1 MHKVISL
8 HDSLFTSIS
17 AQLDFEIPKYD
28 IVSLSK
34 ERNFNQGTLCC
45 FGIRLDLIHI
55 ISHTITIK
63 NRKDTI
69 SYSSTYV
76 DLNTNL
82 SCPFLSVEN
91 WKVKLA

>member
-17 AQLDFEIPKYD
+17 AQLDNEIPKYD

-34 ERNFNQGTLCC
+34 ERNFTQGTLCC
-45 FGIRLDLIHI
+45 FVHI